1 MSILKAAYNTMWLK
15 IFSKMKYNKNFVI
28 RTIDLIK
35 KTKNLLK
42 IKKSKNSKPDQKN
55 LIEKY
60 QRIDFLF

>member
-1 MSILKAAYNTMWLK
+1 
-15 IFSKMKYNKNFVI
+15 MKYNKNFVI

-42 IKKSKNSKPDQKN
+42 IKKSKPDEKN

>member
-1 MSILKAAYNTMWLK
+1 
-15 IFSKMKYNKNFVI
+15 MKYNKNFVI

-42 IKKSKNSKPDQKN
+42 IKKSKADEKN

-60 QRIDFLF
+60 

>member
-1 MSILKAAYNTMWLK
+1 
-15 IFSKMKYNKNFVI
+15 MKYNKNFVI

-42 IKKSKNSKPDQKN
+42 IKKSKKSKPDQKN

>member
-1 MSILKAAYNTMWLK
+1 
-15 IFSKMKYNKNFVI
+15 MKYNKNFVI

>member
-1 MSILKAAYNTMWLK
+1 
-15 IFSKMKYNKNFVI
+15 MKYNKNFVI

-60 QRIDFLF
+60 

>member
-1 MSILKAAYNTMWLK
+1 
-15 IFSKMKYNKNFVI
+15 MKYNKNFVI

-42 IKKSKNSKPDQKN
+42 IKKSKTDEKN